1 MSWSTEYVGL
11 PWREQGRDRSGVD
24 CWGLVRL
31 VLDEQ
36 RGILLPSFAS
46 DYAKDDG
53 PAIAA
58 LIDANRGLG
67 ILVSADDEQ
76 AFDLVHCRM
85 PCAVGHAVRI
95 LPWHVGIVV
104 APGTMLHITSSL
116 GSAAIERYH
125 DSPRLRHAI
134 LGFYRVPSC

>member
-11 PWREQGRDRSGVD
+11 PWCERGRDRSGVD

-31 VLDEQ
+31 VLQEQ
-36 RGILLPSFAS
+36 RKISLPSFAD

-67 ILVSADDEQ
+67 LSVPTGEEH

-85 PCAVGHAVRI
+85 PCSMGEKIHL
-95 LPWHVGIVV
+95 LPWHVGLV
-104 APGTMLHITSSL
+104 AEPGAMLHITSTL
-116 GSAAIERYH
+116 GSAAIERYR
-125 DSPRLRHAI
+125 DNSRLRHAI
-134 LGFYRVPSC
+134 LGFYRVPSH